1 MQMGTFQSATTVI
14 SSSGLITSLAA
25 IYFSALHLSNRQCVH
40 YKWWIHVY
48 VHVQANKTIIYQLM
62 CICEHAQYNQL
73 HVTSGDVV
81 KSTQIQ
87 CTIES
92 VDSIGRDGPDTPYT

>member
-1 MQMGTFQSATTVI
+1 MGTFKSTITALVYKQFRSNYI
-14 SSSGLITSLAA
+14 PSSNLFFCSS
-25 IYFSALHLSNRQCVH
+25 LSNRQCVH

-73 HVTSGDVV
+73 HVTTGDVV

-87 CTIES
+87 CKLY
-92 VDSIGRDGPDTPYT
+92 R